1 MTGSSEGVH
10 TTSAHLLQTS
20 IQSFDKKGLTSC
32 QIQSFDKKESNFES
46 RKKRKGTVLNKSL
59 IISDTG
65 ALLTLIVWL

>member
-10 TTSAHLLQTS
+10 TTFTHLLQIS
-20 IQSFDKKGLTSC
+20 IQLFNKKGITSC
-32 QIQSFDKKESNFES
+32 QIQSFDKQESSFES